1 MKVFNK
7 IKKSE
12 ICFLGTCALI
22 VGAISLGFMYNDYR
36 NKLFKHPENL
46 AQKVANYVVKNHD
59 MSEGINYSRWV
70 EEDKAYGHFEG
81 KRYKKRVT
89 SKNQLYQIQVD
100 VIEEG
105 SKDLKLDFYFTN
117 QDFSKLKTAEDFVVR
132 EFEQGNP
139 KMFIA
144 KHFSDRKIDGELD
157 SETMYVDEREHGQLE
172 GFTKEEIDR
181 KDSEVKKFSIY
192 EGRVL
197 KDGKWVDAPEDK
209 KATQEDY
216 EGTLKE
222 VAAYLRIIKE

>member
-12 ICFLGTCALI
+12 IYFLGTCALI
-22 VGAISLGFMYNDYR
+22 VGAIAIGSMYNNYR

-59 MSEGINYSRWV
+59 ITERMNYSRWV
-70 EEDKAYGHFEG
+70 EEDEAYGHFEG
-81 KRYKKRVT
+81 TRYKKRVT
-89 SKNQLYQIQVD
+89 SRNQLYQIQVD

-105 SKDLKLDFYFTN
+105 SKDLKLDHYFTN
-117 QDFSKLKTAEDFVVR
+117 QDFSKLKTAEDFVVS

-144 KHFSDRKIDGELD
+144 KYFSDYKIDGELD
-157 SETMYVDEREHGQLE
+157 YETMYINEREHGELE
-172 GFTKEEIDR
+172 GFTKEEIDME
-181 KDSEVKKFSIY
+181 DSEVKKFSIY

-197 KDGKWVDAPEDK
+197 QNGEWVDAPEDK

-222 VAAYLRIIKE
+222 VASYLGIIKE